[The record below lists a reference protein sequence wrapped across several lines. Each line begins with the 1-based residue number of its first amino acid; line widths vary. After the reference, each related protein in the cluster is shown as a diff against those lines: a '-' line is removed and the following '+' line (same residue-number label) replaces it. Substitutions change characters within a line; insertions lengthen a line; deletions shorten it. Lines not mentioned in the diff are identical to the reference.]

1 MEKRPKDTE
10 KDNKAIVI
18 EGVLPNPI
26 EPTELE
32 LANLGHSE
40 QVLLKILTDL
50 LETREAI

>member
-1 MEKRPKDTE
+1 MEKRPKDTK
-10 KDNKAIVI
+10 KDNQAIVT
-18 EGVLPNPI
+18 EGVAPNPT
-26 EPTELE
+26 EPTELA

>member
-1 MEKRPKDTE
+1 MEKRPKDTA

-18 EGVLPNPI
+18 EGVVLNPI

-32 LANLGHSE
+32 LGNLGHSE

-50 LETREAI
+50 LEIREAI